1 MANLR
6 MHKVE
11 QNGIEKDDSEI
22 PEEDT
27 ETEGLGEL
35 RCISIVLAFFF
46 LFSFSCSEAYT
57 VA

>member
-46 LFSFSCSEAYT
+46 FVFIFLQ
-57 VA
+57 